1 MATVV
6 MKILKDYR
14 STDESCEGSIY
25 FWLVSSEGVERIH
38 FCDTIRP
45 FLFLLVM
52 LFVVGQQL
60 GIRFSFPIH
69 RLGSQALVVHAQI
82 LQLRATEPSKKL
94 QERGKWSQVQQRF
107 ITGSA
112 SNLAYHER

>member
-14 STDESCEGSIY
+14 STDESCEGSVY

-60 GIRFSFPIH
+60 GIKIFFSYPPAGFAGASSA
-69 RLGSQALVVHAQI
+69 RSDFAALCNGA
-82 LQLRATEPSKKL
+82 
-94 QERGKWSQVQQRF
+94 
-107 ITGSA
+107 
-112 SNLAYHER
+112 